1 MYVLFVV
8 ALVAALSAGAWFAA
22 RYFLLKRSLRQAD
35 RELGEIVGHLED
47 NRIVRLPAPDADL
60 EALLGTVNRALAG
73 IRGQA
78 VAYARHEAELKAQIE
93 HVSHDLRT
101 PLTSIRGYLA
111 LVDDAALDAD
121 AREALGT
128 VRRKAASLER
138 LVARFYELSRLQ
150 GEDAPLELGPV
161 DVGRMLRES
170 VAEQYRLLSE
180 RGLDVRLDVPEHA
193 VMACA
198 NGEAVERVLENLL
211 HNAGKYART
220 TLEVSV
226 AGEGPDR
233 VAGGGSPEDAGGAE
247 PAVHGRFGSPAGAEA
262 AGAIG
267 RVAVEFANDA
277 EGLSEGDLS
286 RLFQP
291 FFMADASRAQE
302 GSGLGLAIARHLLE
316 HMGGSIEASL
326 AQRGGTCWLVLH
338 IELPAA

>member
-1 MYVLFVV
+1 MGRGAGMAEIVLGVLLAV
-8 ALVAALSAGAWFAA
+8 ALAAAAFLAA
-22 RYFLLKRSLRQAD
+22 RYALLKRSLRQAD

-73 IRGQA
+73 IRAQA
-78 VAYARHEAELKAQIE
+78 AACARHEAELKAQVE

-111 LVDDAALDAD
+111 LVDDAALDAE

-138 LVARFYELSRLQ
+138 LVAQFYELSRLQ
-150 GEDAPLELGPV
+150 GDDVPLELGPV

-170 VAEQYRLLSE
+170 VAEQYRLLAD

-193 VMACA
+193 VLARA
-198 NGEAVERVLENLL
+198 NGEAVERVLANLL
-211 HNAGKYART
+211 HNAGKYAKT
-220 TLEVSV
+220 ALEVSMT
-226 AGEGPDR
+226 GEG
-233 VAGGGSPEDAGGAE
+233 AG
-247 PAVHGRFGSPAGAEA
+247 A
-262 AGAIG
+262 AGAGG
-267 RVAVEFANDA
+267 RVAVEFSNDA
-277 EGLSEGDLS
+277 EGLSESALS

-316 HMGGSIEASL
+316 RMGGSIEASL
-326 AQRGGTCWLVLH
+326 ERREGACWLVLR

>member
-1 MYVLFVV
+1 MVEIVLGVLLAV
-8 ALVAALSAGAWFAA
+8 ALAAAAFLAA

-78 VAYARHEAELKAQIE
+78 AAYARHEAELKAQIE

-138 LVARFYELSRLQ
+138 LVAQFYELSRLQ
-150 GEDAPLELGPV
+150 GDDVPLELGPV

-170 VAEQYRLLSE
+170 VAEQYRLLAD

-193 VMACA
+193 VLARA
-198 NGEAVERVLENLL
+198 NGEAVERVLANLL

-220 TLEVSV
+220 ALEAS
-226 AGEGPDR
+226 AAEGAP
-233 VAGGGSPEDAGGAE
+233 
-247 PAVHGRFGSPAGAEA
+247 A
-262 AGAIG
+262 AGS
-267 RVAVEFANDA
+267 RVVLVLANDA
-277 EGLSEGDLS
+277 DALGEDAVA

-291 FFMADASRAQE
+291 FFMADASRARE

-316 HMGGSIEASL
+316 RMGGSIEARL
-326 AQRGGTCWLVLH
+326 EDRDGAPWLVFR
-338 IELPAA
+338 IALPAA

>member
-1 MYVLFVV
+1 MGRGAGMAEIVLGVLLAV
-8 ALVAALSAGAWFAA
+8 ALAAAAFLAA
-22 RYFLLKRSLRQAD
+22 RYALLKRSLRQAD

-73 IRGQA
+73 IRAQA
-78 VAYARHEAELKAQIE
+78 AACARHEAELKAQVE

-111 LVDDAALDAD
+111 LVDDAALDAE

-138 LVARFYELSRLQ
+138 LVAQFYELSRLQ
-150 GEDAPLELGPV
+150 GDDVPLELGPV

-170 VAEQYRLLSE
+170 VAEQYRLLAD

-193 VMACA
+193 VLARA
-198 NGEAVERVLENLL
+198 NGEAVERVLANLL
-211 HNAGKYART
+211 HNAGKYAKT
-220 TLEVSV
+220 ALEVSMT
-226 AGEGPDR
+226 GEG
-233 VAGGGSPEDAGGAE
+233 AG
-247 PAVHGRFGSPAGAEA
+247 A
-262 AGAIG
+262 AGAGG
-267 RVAVEFANDA
+267 RVTVEFANDA
-277 EGLSEGDLS
+277 EGLSESALS

-316 HMGGSIEASL
+316 RMGGSIEASL
-326 AQRGGTCWLVLH
+326 ERREGACWLVLR

>member
-1 MYVLFVV
+1 MAHVLLAV
-8 ALVAALSAGAWFAA
+8 ALVAALAAAAFLAA
-22 RYFLLKRSLRQAD
+22 RYALLKRSLRQAD

-73 IRGQA
+73 IRAQA
-78 VAYARHEAELKAQIE
+78 AACARHEAELKAQVE

-101 PLTSIRGYLA
+101 PLTSIRGTWRSWTTRPSMPR
-111 LVDDAALDAD
+111 

-138 LVARFYELSRLQ
+138 LVAQFYELSRLQ
-150 GEDAPLELGPV
+150 GDDVPPELGPV

-170 VAEQYRLLSE
+170 VAEQYRLLAD

-193 VMACA
+193 VLARA
-198 NGEAVERVLENLL
+198 NGEAVERVLANLL
-211 HNAGKYART
+211 HNAGKYAKT
-220 TLEVSV
+220 ALEVSM
-226 AGEGPDR
+226 AGEG
-233 VAGGGSPEDAGGAE
+233 AG
-247 PAVHGRFGSPAGAEA
+247 A
-262 AGAIG
+262 AGAGG

-277 EGLSEGDLS
+277 EGLSESALS
-286 RLFQP
+286 RRFQP

-316 HMGGSIEASL
+316 RMGGSIEASSE
-326 AQRGGTCWLVLH
+326 QREERAGWCSASSSPQLERFSQIVHLGKLFSCQWRRFAVL
-338 IELPAA
+338 

>member
-1 MYVLFVV
+1 MGRGAGMAEIVLGVLLAV
-8 ALVAALSAGAWFAA
+8 ALAAAAFLAA
-22 RYFLLKRSLRQAD
+22 RYALLKRSLRQAD

-73 IRGQA
+73 RRAQA
-78 VAYARHEAELKAQIE
+78 AACARHEAELKAQVE

-111 LVDDAALDAD
+111 LVDDAALDAE

-138 LVARFYELSRLQ
+138 LVAQFYELSRLQ
-150 GEDAPLELGPV
+150 GDDVPLELGPV

-170 VAEQYRLLSE
+170 VAEQYRLLAD

-193 VMACA
+193 VLARA
-198 NGEAVERVLENLL
+198 NGEAVERVLANLL
-211 HNAGKYART
+211 HNAGKYAKT
-220 TLEVSV
+220 ALEVSMT
-226 AGEGPDR
+226 GEG
-233 VAGGGSPEDAGGAE
+233 AG
-247 PAVHGRFGSPAGAEA
+247 A
-262 AGAIG
+262 AGAGG
-267 RVAVEFANDA
+267 RVTVEFANDA
-277 EGLSEGDLS
+277 EGLSESALS

-302 GSGLGLAIARHLLE
+302 GSGVGLAIARHLLE
-316 HMGGSIEASL
+316 RMGGSIEASL
-326 AQRGGTCWLVLH
+326 ERREGACWLVLR

>member
-1 MYVLFVV
+1 MGRGAGMAEIVLGVLLAV
-8 ALVAALSAGAWFAA
+8 ALAAAAFLAA
-22 RYFLLKRSLRQAD
+22 RYALLKRSLRQAD

-73 IRGQA
+73 IRAQA
-78 VAYARHEAELKAQIE
+78 AACARHEAELKAQVE

-111 LVDDAALDAD
+111 LVDDAALDAE

-138 LVARFYELSRLQ
+138 LVAQFYELSRLQ
-150 GEDAPLELGPV
+150 GDDVPLELGPV

-170 VAEQYRLLSE
+170 VAEQYRLLAD

-193 VMACA
+193 VLARA
-198 NGEAVERVLENLL
+198 NGEAVERVLANLL
-211 HNAGKYART
+211 HNTGKYAKT
-220 TLEVSV
+220 ALEVSM
-226 AGEGPDR
+226 AGEG
-233 VAGGGSPEDAGGAE
+233 AG
-247 PAVHGRFGSPAGAEA
+247 A
-262 AGAIG
+262 AGAGG

-277 EGLSEGDLS
+277 EGLSESALS

-316 HMGGSIEASL
+316 RMGGSIEASSEQCEG
-326 AQRGGTCWLVLH
+326 ACWLVLR

>member
-1 MYVLFVV
+1 MGRGAGMAEIVLGVLLAV
-8 ALVAALSAGAWFAA
+8 ALAAAAFLAA
-22 RYFLLKRSLRQAD
+22 RYALHKRSLRQAD

-73 IRGQA
+73 IRAQA
-78 VAYARHEAELKAQIE
+78 AACARHEAELKAQVE

-111 LVDDAALDAD
+111 LVDDAALDAE

-138 LVARFYELSRLQ
+138 LVAQFYELSRLQ
-150 GEDAPLELGPV
+150 GDDVPLELGPV

-170 VAEQYRLLSE
+170 VAEQYRLLAD

-193 VMACA
+193 VLARA
-198 NGEAVERVLENLL
+198 NGEAVERVLANLL
-211 HNAGKYART
+211 HNAGKYAKT
-220 TLEVSV
+220 ALEVSMT
-226 AGEGPDR
+226 GEG
-233 VAGGGSPEDAGGAE
+233 AG
-247 PAVHGRFGSPAGAEA
+247 A
-262 AGAIG
+262 AGAGG
-267 RVAVEFANDA
+267 RVTVEFANDA
-277 EGLSEGDLS
+277 EGLSESALS

-316 HMGGSIEASL
+316 RMGGSIEASL
-326 AQRGGTCWLVLH
+326 ERREGACWLVLR

>member
-1 MYVLFVV
+1 MAEIVLGVLLAV
-8 ALVAALSAGAWFAA
+8 ALAAAAFLAA
-22 RYFLLKRSLRQAD
+22 RYALLKRSLRQAD

-73 IRGQA
+73 IRAQA
-78 VAYARHEAELKAQIE
+78 AACARHEAELKAQVE

-111 LVDDAALDAD
+111 LVDDAALDAE

-138 LVARFYELSRLQ
+138 LVAQFYELSRLQ
-150 GEDAPLELGPV
+150 GDDVPLELGPV

-170 VAEQYRLLSE
+170 VAEQYRLLAD

-193 VMACA
+193 VLARA
-198 NGEAVERVLENLL
+198 NGEAVERVLANLL
-211 HNAGKYART
+211 HNAGKYAKT
-220 TLEVSV
+220 ALEVSMT
-226 AGEGPDR
+226 GEG
-233 VAGGGSPEDAGGAE
+233 AG
-247 PAVHGRFGSPAGAEA
+247 A
-262 AGAIG
+262 AGAGG
-267 RVAVEFANDA
+267 RVTVEFANDA
-277 EGLSEGDLS
+277 EGLSESALS

-316 HMGGSIEASL
+316 RMGGSIEASL
-326 AQRGGTCWLVLH
+326 ERREGACWLVLR

>member
-1 MYVLFVV
+1 MGRGAGMAEIVLGVLLAV
-8 ALVAALSAGAWFAA
+8 ALAAAAFLAA
-22 RYFLLKRSLRQAD
+22 RYALLKRSLRQAD

-73 IRGQA
+73 IRAQA
-78 VAYARHEAELKAQIE
+78 AACARHEAELKAQVE

-111 LVDDAALDAD
+111 LVDDAALDAE

-138 LVARFYELSRLQ
+138 LVAQFYELSRLQ
-150 GEDAPLELGPV
+150 GDDVSLELGPV

-170 VAEQYRLLSE
+170 VAEQYRLLAD
-180 RGLDVRLDVPEHA
+180 RGLDVPEHA
-193 VMACA
+193 VLARA
-198 NGEAVERVLENLL
+198 NGEAVERVLANLL
-211 HNAGKYART
+211 HNAGKYAKT
-220 TLEVSV
+220 ALEVSM
-226 AGEGPDR
+226 AGEG
-233 VAGGGSPEDAGGAE
+233 AG
-247 PAVHGRFGSPAGAEA
+247 A
-262 AGAIG
+262 AGAGG

-277 EGLSEGDLS
+277 EGLSESALS

-316 HMGGSIEASL
+316 RMGGSIEASSEQCEG
-326 AQRGGTCWLVLH
+326 ACWLVLR
-338 IELPAA
+338 IELAAA

>member
-1 MYVLFVV
+1 MGRGAGMAEIVLGVLLAV
-8 ALVAALSAGAWFAA
+8 ALAAAAFLAA
-22 RYFLLKRSLRQAD
+22 RYALLKRSLRQAD

-73 IRGQA
+73 IRAQA
-78 VAYARHEAELKAQIE
+78 AACARHEAELKAQVE

-111 LVDDAALDAD
+111 LVDDAALDAE

-138 LVARFYELSRLQ
+138 LVAQFYELSRLQ
-150 GEDAPLELGPV
+150 GDDVPLELGPV

-170 VAEQYRLLSE
+170 VAEQYCLLAD

-193 VMACA
+193 VLARA
-198 NGEAVERVLENLL
+198 NGEAVERVLANLL
-211 HNAGKYART
+211 HNAGKYAKT
-220 TLEVSV
+220 ALEVSMT
-226 AGEGPDR
+226 GEG
-233 VAGGGSPEDAGGAE
+233 AG
-247 PAVHGRFGSPAGAEA
+247 A
-262 AGAIG
+262 AGAGG
-267 RVAVEFANDA
+267 RVTVEFANDA
-277 EGLSEGDLS
+277 EGLSESALS

-316 HMGGSIEASL
+316 RMGGSIEASL
-326 AQRGGTCWLVLH
+326 ERREGACWLVLR

>member
-1 MYVLFVV
+1 MGRGAGMAEIVLGVLLAV
-8 ALVAALSAGAWFAA
+8 ALAATAFLAA
-22 RYFLLKRSLRQAD
+22 RYALLKRSLRQAD

-73 IRGQA
+73 IRAQA
-78 VAYARHEAELKAQIE
+78 AACARHEAELKAQVE

-101 PLTSIRGYLA
+101 PLTSIRGYL
-111 LVDDAALDAD
+111 
-121 AREALGT
+121 
-128 VRRKAASLER
+128 ER
-138 LVARFYELSRLQ
+138 LVAQFYVLSRLQ
-150 GEDAPLELGPV
+150 GDDVPLELGPV

-170 VAEQYRLLSE
+170 VAEQYRLLAD

-193 VMACA
+193 VLARA
-198 NGEAVERVLENLL
+198 NGEAVERVLANLL
-211 HNAGKYART
+211 HNAGKYAKT
-220 TLEVSV
+220 ALEVSM
-226 AGEGPDR
+226 AGEG
-233 VAGGGSPEDAGGAE
+233 AG
-247 PAVHGRFGSPAGAEA
+247 A
-262 AGAIG
+262 AGAGG

-277 EGLSEGDLS
+277 EGLSESALS

-316 HMGGSIEASL
+316 RMGGSIEASSE
-326 AQRGGTCWLVLH
+326 QREGACWLVLR

>member
-1 MYVLFVV
+1 MAHVLLAV
-8 ALVAALSAGAWFAA
+8 ALVAALAAAAFLAA
-22 RYFLLKRSLRQAD
+22 RYALLKRSLRQAD

-73 IRGQA
+73 IRAQA
-78 VAYARHEAELKAQIE
+78 AACARHEAELKAQVE

-111 LVDDAALDAD
+111 LVDDAALDAE

-138 LVARFYELSRLQ
+138 LVAQFYELSRLQ
-150 GEDAPLELGPV
+150 GDDVPLELGPV

-170 VAEQYRLLSE
+170 VAEQYRLLAD

-193 VMACA
+193 VLARA
-198 NGEAVERVLENLL
+198 NGEAVERVLANLL
-211 HNAGKYART
+211 HNAGKYAKT
-220 TLEVSV
+220 ALEVSMT
-226 AGEGPDR
+226 GEG
-233 VAGGGSPEDAGGAE
+233 AG
-247 PAVHGRFGSPAGAEA
+247 A
-262 AGAIG
+262 AGAGG
-267 RVAVEFANDA
+267 RVTVEFANDA
-277 EGLSEGDLS
+277 EGLSESALS

-316 HMGGSIEASL
+316 RMGGSIEASL
-326 AQRGGTCWLVLH
+326 ERREGACWLVLR

>member
-1 MYVLFVV
+1 MAEIVLGVLLAV
-8 ALVAALSAGAWFAA
+8 ALAAAAFLTA
-22 RYFLLKRSLRQAD
+22 RYALLKRSLRQAD

-73 IRGQA
+73 IRAQA
-78 VAYARHEAELKAQIE
+78 AACARHEAELKAQVE

-111 LVDDAALDAD
+111 LVDDAALDAE

-138 LVARFYELSRLQ
+138 LVAQFYELSRLQ
-150 GEDAPLELGPV
+150 GDDVPLELGPV

-170 VAEQYRLLSE
+170 VAEQYRLLAD
-180 RGLDVRLDVPEHA
+180 RGLHVRLDVPEHA
-193 VMACA
+193 VLARA
-198 NGEAVERVLENLL
+198 NDEAVERVLANLL
-211 HNAGKYART
+211 HNAGKYAKT
-220 TLEVSV
+220 ALEVSM
-226 AGEGPDR
+226 AGEG
-233 VAGGGSPEDAGGAE
+233 AG
-247 PAVHGRFGSPAGAEA
+247 A
-262 AGAIG
+262 AGAG
-267 RVAVEFANDA
+267 GCVAVEFSNDA
-277 EGLSEGDLS
+277 EGLSESALS

-316 HMGGSIEASL
+316 RMGGSIEASL
-326 AQRGGTCWLVLH
+326 ERREGACWLVLR

>member
-1 MYVLFVV
+1 MAHVLLAV
-8 ALVAALSAGAWFAA
+8 ALVAALAAAAFLAA
-22 RYFLLKRSLRQAD
+22 RYALLKRSLRQAD

-73 IRGQA
+73 IRAQA
-78 VAYARHEAELKAQIE
+78 AACARHEAELKAQVE

-111 LVDDAALDAD
+111 LVDDAALDAE

-138 LVARFYELSRLQ
+138 LVAQFY
-150 GEDAPLELGPV
+150 
-161 DVGRMLRES
+161 
-170 VAEQYRLLSE
+170 EQYRLLAD

-193 VMACA
+193 VLARA
-198 NGEAVERVLENLL
+198 NGEAVERVLANLL
-211 HNAGKYART
+211 HNAGKYAKT
-220 TLEVSV
+220 ALEVSM
-226 AGEGPDR
+226 AGEG
-233 VAGGGSPEDAGGAE
+233 AG
-247 PAVHGRFGSPAGAEA
+247 A
-262 AGAIG
+262 AGAGG

-277 EGLSEGDLS
+277 EGLSESALS

-316 HMGGSIEASL
+316 RMGGSIEASSE
-326 AQRGGTCWLVLH
+326 QREGACWLVLR

>member
-1 MYVLFVV
+1 MGRGAGMAEIVLGVLLAV
-8 ALVAALSAGAWFAA
+8 ALAAAAFLAA
-22 RYFLLKRSLRQAD
+22 RYALLKRSLRQAD

-73 IRGQA
+73 IRAQA
-78 VAYARHEAELKAQIE
+78 AACARHEAELKAQVE

-111 LVDDAALDAD
+111 LVDDAALDAE

-138 LVARFYELSRLQ
+138 LVAQFYELSRLQ
-150 GEDAPLELGPV
+150 GDDVPLELGPV

-170 VAEQYRLLSE
+170 VAEQYRLLAD

-193 VMACA
+193 VLARA
-198 NGEAVERVLENLL
+198 NGEAVERVLANLL
-211 HNAGKYART
+211 HNAGTYAKT
-220 TLEVSV
+220 ALEVSM
-226 AGEGPDR
+226 AGEG
-233 VAGGGSPEDAGGAE
+233 AG
-247 PAVHGRFGSPAGAEA
+247 A
-262 AGAIG
+262 AGAGG

-277 EGLSEGDLS
+277 EGLSESALS

-316 HMGGSIEASL
+316 RMGGSIEASSEQCEG
-326 AQRGGTCWLVLH
+326 ACWLVLR
-338 IELPAA
+338 IELAAA

>member
-1 MYVLFVV
+1 MGRGAGMAEIVLGVLLAV
-8 ALVAALSAGAWFAA
+8 ALAAAAILGA
-22 RYFLLKRSLRQAD
+22 RYALLNRSLRQAD

-47 NRIVRLPAPDADL
+47 NRIVRLPSPDADL

-78 VAYARHEAELKAQIE
+78 AAYARHEAELKAQIE

-111 LVDDAALDAD
+111 LVDDAALDAE

-138 LVARFYELSRLQ
+138 LVAQFYELSRLQ

-170 VAEQYRLLSE
+170 VAEQYRLLAD

-193 VMACA
+193 VLARA
-198 NGEAVERVLENLL
+198 NGEAVERVLANLL
-211 HNAGKYART
+211 HNAGKYAKT
-220 TLEVSV
+220 ALEVSM
-226 AGEGPDR
+226 AGEG
-233 VAGGGSPEDAGGAE
+233 AG
-247 PAVHGRFGSPAGAEA
+247 A
-262 AGAIG
+262 AGAGG

-277 EGLSEGDLS
+277 EGLSESALS

-302 GSGLGLAIARHLLE
+302 GSGLGLAIARPLLE
-316 HMGGSIEASL
+316 RMGGSIEASSEQCEG
-326 AQRGGTCWLVLH
+326 ACWLVLR
-338 IELPAA
+338 IELAAA

>member
-1 MYVLFVV
+1 MAEIVLGVLLAV
-8 ALVAALSAGAWFAA
+8 ALAAAAFLAA
-22 RYFLLKRSLRQAD
+22 RYALLKRSLRQAD

-73 IRGQA
+73 IR
-78 VAYARHEAELKAQIE
+78 ARHEAELKAQVE

-111 LVDDAALDAD
+111 LVDDAALDAE

-138 LVARFYELSRLQ
+138 LVAQFYELSRLQ
-150 GEDAPLELGPV
+150 GDDVPLELGPV

-170 VAEQYRLLSE
+170 VAEQYRLLAD

-193 VMACA
+193 VLARA
-198 NGEAVERVLENLL
+198 NGEAVERVLANLL
-211 HNAGKYART
+211 HNAGKYAKT
-220 TLEVSV
+220 ALEVSM
-226 AGEGPDR
+226 AGEG
-233 VAGGGSPEDAGGAE
+233 AG
-247 PAVHGRFGSPAGAEA
+247 A
-262 AGAIG
+262 AGAGG

-277 EGLSEGDLS
+277 EGLSESALS

-316 HMGGSIEASL
+316 RMGGSIEASSEQCEG
-326 AQRGGTCWLVLH
+326 ACWLVLR
-338 IELPAA
+338 IELAAA

>member
-1 MYVLFVV
+1 MGRGAGMAEIVLGVLLAV
-8 ALVAALSAGAWFAA
+8 ALAAAAFLAA
-22 RYFLLKRSLRQAD
+22 RYALLKRSLRQAD

-73 IRGQA
+73 IRAQA
-78 VAYARHEAELKAQIE
+78 AACARHEAELKAQVE

-111 LVDDAALDAD
+111 LVDDAALDAE

-138 LVARFYELSRLQ
+138 LVAQFYELSRLQ
-150 GEDAPLELGPV
+150 GDDVPLELGPV

-170 VAEQYRLLSE
+170 VAEQYRLLAD

-193 VMACA
+193 VLARA
-198 NGEAVERVLENLL
+198 NGEAVERVLANLL
-211 HNAGKYART
+211 HNAGKYAKT
-220 TLEVSV
+220 ALEVSMT
-226 AGEGPDR
+226 GEG
-233 VAGGGSPEDAGGAE
+233 AG
-247 PAVHGRFGSPAGAEA
+247 A
-262 AGAIG
+262 AGAGG
-267 RVAVEFANDA
+267 RVTVEFANDA
-277 EGLSEGDLS
+277 EGLSESALS

-291 FFMADASRAQE
+291 FFMADESRAQE

-316 HMGGSIEASL
+316 RMGGSIEASL
-326 AQRGGTCWLVLH
+326 ERREGACWLVLR

>member
-1 MYVLFVV
+1 MGRGAGMAEIVLGVLLAV
-8 ALVAALSAGAWFAA
+8 ALAAAAFLAA
-22 RYFLLKRSLRQAD
+22 RYALLKRSLRQAD

-73 IRGQA
+73 IRG
-78 VAYARHEAELKAQIE
+78 
-93 HVSHDLRT
+93 
-101 PLTSIRGYLA
+101 YLA
-111 LVDDAALDAD
+111 LVDDAALDAE

-138 LVARFYELSRLQ
+138 LVAQFYELSRLQ
-150 GEDAPLELGPV
+150 GDDVPLELGPV

-170 VAEQYRLLSE
+170 VAEQYRLLAD

-193 VMACA
+193 VLARA
-198 NGEAVERVLENLL
+198 NGEAVERVLANLL
-211 HNAGKYART
+211 HNAGKYAKT
-220 TLEVSV
+220 ALEVSMT
-226 AGEGPDR
+226 GEG
-233 VAGGGSPEDAGGAE
+233 AG
-247 PAVHGRFGSPAGAEA
+247 A
-262 AGAIG
+262 AGAGG
-267 RVAVEFANDA
+267 RVTVEFANDA
-277 EGLSEGDLS
+277 EGLSESALS

-316 HMGGSIEASL
+316 RMGGSIEASL
-326 AQRGGTCWLVLH
+326 ERREGACWLVLR

>member
-1 MYVLFVV
+1 MGRGAGMAEIVLGVLLAV
-8 ALVAALSAGAWFAA
+8 ALAAAAFLAA
-22 RYFLLKRSLRQAD
+22 RYALLKRSLRQAD

-73 IRGQA
+73 IRAQA
-78 VAYARHEAELKAQIE
+78 AACARHEAELKAQVE

-111 LVDDAALDAD
+111 LVDDAALDAE

-138 LVARFYELSRLQ
+138 LVAQFYELSRLQ
-150 GEDAPLELGPV
+150 GDDVPLELGPV

-170 VAEQYRLLSE
+170 VAEQYRLLAD

-193 VMACA
+193 VLA
-198 NGEAVERVLENLL
+198 
-211 HNAGKYART
+211 
-220 TLEVSV
+220 LEVSMT
-226 AGEGPDR
+226 GEG
-233 VAGGGSPEDAGGAE
+233 AG
-247 PAVHGRFGSPAGAEA
+247 A
-262 AGAIG
+262 AGAGG
-267 RVAVEFANDA
+267 RVTVEFANDA
-277 EGLSEGDLS
+277 EGLSESALS

-316 HMGGSIEASL
+316 RMGGSIEASL
-326 AQRGGTCWLVLH
+326 ERREGACWLVLR

>member
-1 MYVLFVV
+1 MAEREATWALLLAAVLALAV
-8 ALVAALSAGAWFAA
+8 ATWFAV
-22 RYFLLKRSLRQAD
+22 RYLLLRRSLRQVD
-35 RELGEIVGHLED
+35 RELREIVGHLED
-47 NRIVRLPAPDADL
+47 NRIVKLPRPDADL
-60 EALLGTVNRALAG
+60 EALLGTVNRALEG
-73 IRGQA
+73 IRRQA
-78 VAYARHEAELKAQIE
+78 VAYSRREAELKAQIE
-93 HVSHDLRT
+93 HISHDLRT

-111 LVDDAALDAD
+111 LVDDAALDAE

-170 VAEQYRLLSE
+170 VAEQYRLLAD

-193 VMACA
+193 VLARA
-198 NGEAVERVLENLL
+198 NGEAVERVLANLL
-211 HNAGKYART
+211 HNAGKYAKT
-220 TLEVSV
+220 ALEVSM
-226 AGEGPDR
+226 AGEG
-233 VAGGGSPEDAGGAE
+233 AG
-247 PAVHGRFGSPAGAEA
+247 A
-262 AGAIG
+262 AGAGG

-277 EGLSEGDLS
+277 EGLSESALS

-316 HMGGSIEASL
+316 RMGGSIEARL
-326 AQRGGTCWLVLH
+326 EDRDGAPWLVFR
-338 IELPAA
+338 IALPAA

>member
-1 MYVLFVV
+1 MGRGAGMAEIVLGVLLAV
-8 ALVAALSAGAWFAA
+8 ALAAAAFLAA
-22 RYFLLKRSLRQAD
+22 RYALLKRSLRQAD

-73 IRGQA
+73 IRAQA
-78 VAYARHEAELKAQIE
+78 AACARHEAELKAQVE

-111 LVDDAALDAD
+111 LVDDAALDAE

-138 LVARFYELSRLQ
+138 LVAQFYELSRLQ
-150 GEDAPLELGPV
+150 GDDVPLELGPV

-170 VAEQYRLLSE
+170 VAEQYRLLAD

-193 VMACA
+193 VLARA
-198 NGEAVERVLENLL
+198 NGEAVERVLANLL
-211 HNAGKYART
+211 HNAGKYAKMA
-220 TLEVSV
+220 LEVSMT
-226 AGEGPDR
+226 GEG
-233 VAGGGSPEDAGGAE
+233 AG
-247 PAVHGRFGSPAGAEA
+247 A
-262 AGAIG
+262 AGAGG
-267 RVAVEFANDA
+267 RVTVEFANDA
-277 EGLSEGDLS
+277 EGLSESALS

-316 HMGGSIEASL
+316 RMGGSIEASL
-326 AQRGGTCWLVLH
+326 ERREGACWLVLR

>member
-1 MYVLFVV
+1 MGRGAGMAEIVLGVLLAV
-8 ALVAALSAGAWFAA
+8 ALAAAAFLAA
-22 RYFLLKRSLRQAD
+22 RYALLKRSLRQAD

-73 IRGQA
+73 IRAQA
-78 VAYARHEAELKAQIE
+78 AACARHEAELKAQVE

-111 LVDDAALDAD
+111 LVDDAALDAE

-138 LVARFYELSRLQ
+138 LVAQFYELSRLQ
-150 GEDAPLELGPV
+150 GDDVPLELGPV

-170 VAEQYRLLSE
+170 VAEQYRLLAD

-193 VMACA
+193 VLARA
-198 NGEAVERVLENLL
+198 NGEAVERVLANLL
-211 HNAGKYART
+211 HNAGKYAKT
-220 TLEVSV
+220 ALEV
-226 AGEGPDR
+226 AMTGEG
-233 VAGGGSPEDAGGAE
+233 AG
-247 PAVHGRFGSPAGAEA
+247 A
-262 AGAIG
+262 AGAGG
-267 RVAVEFANDA
+267 RVTVEFANDA
-277 EGLSEGDLS
+277 EGLSESALS

-316 HMGGSIEASL
+316 RMGGSIEASL
-326 AQRGGTCWLVLH
+326 ERREGACWLVLR